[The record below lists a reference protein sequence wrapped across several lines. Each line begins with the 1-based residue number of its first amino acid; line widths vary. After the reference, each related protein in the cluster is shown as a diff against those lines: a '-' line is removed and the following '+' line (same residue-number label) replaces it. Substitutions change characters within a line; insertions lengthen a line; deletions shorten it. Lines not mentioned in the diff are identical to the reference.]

1 MVQPETVLR
10 VDARRRRDYN
20 VTALRTSMD
29 LGVLVNLARRL
40 AVPAL
45 AALAAIAVVAPSA
58 VAQSTAFSSTESPLT
73 TISHMLM
80 KPAQRDSLVD
90 LARSQVGLK
99 YRLGA
104 KSPGKAFD
112 CSGLVQWLLEKFD
125 LSIPRTS
132 REQAKQG
139 VPIAK
144 DPSQLLP
151 GDLLFFGRGTRVTH
165 VGIYV
170 GDGKYVQAA
179 NRRAGVVETPLP
191 TGRAVTTWWRGVRRV
206 FDPDTSTATPPTL
219 PVELMRNLV
228 ILS

>member
-1 MVQPETVLR
+1 M
-10 VDARRRRDYN
+10 N
-20 VTALRTSMD
+20 

-40 AVPAL
+40 AAPAF
-45 AALAAIAVVAPSA
+45 AALVAAAVVASP
-58 VAQSTAFSSTESPLT
+58 VRAQDPGFSSAEKPFA
-73 TISHMLM
+73 TISRMLM

-99 YRLGA
+99 YKLGA
-104 KSPGKAFD
+104 KAPGKAFD
-112 CSGLVQWLLEKFD
+112 CSGLVQWLLGNFD

-139 VPIAK
+139 VAIAK
-144 DPSQLLP
+144 DPAQLLP

-191 TGRAVTTWWRGVRRV
+191 TGRAVRTWWKGVRRI
-206 FDPDTSTATPPTL
+206 FEHDTSGSSAPKL
-219 PVELMRNLV
+219 PDDLLRSLV
-228 ILS
+228 IIS